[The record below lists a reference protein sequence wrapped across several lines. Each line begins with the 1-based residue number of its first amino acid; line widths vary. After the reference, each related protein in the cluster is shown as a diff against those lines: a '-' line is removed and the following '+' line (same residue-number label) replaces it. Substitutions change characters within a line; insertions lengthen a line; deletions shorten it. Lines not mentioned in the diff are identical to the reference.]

1 MKERFVLEVL
11 NTDTM
16 VQLIYRKR
24 WFIFQFKGSNTN
36 VIIKWGCTFDTLYNN
51 YVSKS
56 TKILKSYLIR
66 GVLKLKQKQTEEADT
81 VTNTEPYLKD
91 C

>member
-1 MKERFVLEVL
+1 MIHYII
-11 NTDTM
+11 TM
-16 VQLIYRKR
+16 YQ
-24 WFIFQFKGSNTN
+24 
-36 VIIKWGCTFDTLYNN
+36 
-51 YVSKS
+51 KS

>member
-16 VQLIYRKR
+16 VQLYIVKDGV
-24 WFIFQFKGSNTN
+24 FFQSKGSNTN

-51 YVSKS
+51 YVSK
-56 TKILKSYLIR
+56 KH
-66 GVLKLKQKQTEEADT
+66 
-81 VTNTEPYLKD
+81 
-91 C
+91 

>member
-24 WFIFQFKGSNTN
+24 WFIFQSKGSNTN

-51 YVSKS
+51 YVSKKHKNTQIIFDS
-56 TKILKSYLIR
+56 GRFKTKAK
-66 GVLKLKQKQTEEADT
+66 
-81 VTNTEPYLKD
+81 TN
-91 C
+91 

>member
-1 MKERFVLEVL
+1 MAIYLYWEQLMKERFVLEVL

-24 WFIFQFKGSNTN
+24 WFIGSNTN

-51 YVSKS
+51 YVSEKH
-56 TKILKSYLIR
+56 
-66 GVLKLKQKQTEEADT
+66 
-81 VTNTEPYLKD
+81 
-91 C
+91 